1 MHWMTVMAEHMNN
14 PHASDVHYMWNG
26 VEVRR
31 SPTRVFTEFYR
42 VFFLFS
48 RVFPSVPKF
57 HCRQP
62 GETGLCWVLDTESPK
77 RPKASFY
84 RGLPIIT
91 EFLPSFTEFF
101 FRKFPEFSP
110 VFQSSIA
117 VSLVR
122 LGFAGFLILKALNG
136 QRRPFTEV
144 YLLLPSFT
152 EFYRVFSLFSRVFP
166 SVPKFNCRQPGETRL
181 CWVFGTGCPT
191 RPKTSLY

>member
-57 HCRQP
+57 HCGQP

-91 EFLPSFTEFF
+91 EFYRVLQSFFSYF
-101 FRKFPEFSP
+101 HEFSP
-110 VFQSSIA
+110 VFQNFIA

-122 LGFAGFLILKALNG
+122 LGFAGCLVLAALHD
-136 QRRPFTEV
+136 QRRPC
-144 YLLLPSFT
+144 T
-152 EFYRVFSLFSRVFP
+152 EFYRVFFLSTFTSFP
-166 SVPKFNCRQPGETRL
+166 
-181 CWVFGTGCPT
+181 
-191 RPKTSLY
+191 